1 VGRPEAAGLSMPLLS
16 ALLCVDVEVVVALAA
31 MPPDDDLNPFLLG
44 RHFLRLTMLCLLAL
58 PPATR
63 CLMFCWIL
71 VVDPFASRTV
81 YIRKRQQRNK
91 TQKILNKIKYILFGL
106 KRYRF
111 RLIKCSHVDSGL
123 SGGCDNPPPIP
134 DIVSIYKC
142 HMCISGCTL
151 RALTFAYVTKQP
163 E

>member
-1 VGRPEAAGLSMPLLS
+1 MPLLS
-16 ALLCVDVEVVVALAA
+16 ALLCVVDTEVVVALAA

-91 TQKILNKIKYILFGL
+91 TKKY
-106 KRYRF
+106 
-111 RLIKCSHVDSGL
+111 
-123 SGGCDNPPPIP
+123 
-134 DIVSIYKC
+134 
-142 HMCISGCTL
+142 
-151 RALTFAYVTKQP
+151 
-163 E
+163 